1 MNLNSIS
8 VTHHMIAGLWKIPE
22 QYCLCCPI
30 LEYAIFTVFQ
40 TDKRLCQECNPVFS
54 PIIILSDNATGLVF
68 TLYISCMKYPLSY
81 KLRYPLTAD
90 AAIQYPLLFKSVSA
104 KSDLLPAHT
113 LVFIHF
119 LIILSNPLPTC
130 IFKMYE
136 CPWYLSNL
144 IHAGTCIH
152 HNHRPV
158 QKYVPATASGIAMP
172 HIVTAREY
180 ISNIV
185 SPPEPK
191 TPFMIISF
199 TDRPIM

>member
-104 KSDLLPAHT
+104 KSDLLPVHT

-119 LIILSNPLPTC
+119 PLSCQIFYPLVFLKCMSVHGIFPTSSTQVHAYTTTTGQ
-130 IFKMYE
+130 FKNMCLQLQAVLL
-136 CPWYLSNL
+136 CPTS
-144 IHAGTCIH
+144 
-152 HNHRPV
+152 
-158 QKYVPATASGIAMP
+158 
-172 HIVTAREY
+172 
-180 ISNIV
+180 
-185 SPPEPK
+185 
-191 TPFMIISF
+191 
-199 TDRPIM
+199 

>member
-68 TLYISCMKYPLSY
+68 TLYISCMKYSLSY

-90 AAIQYPLLFKSVSA
+90 AAI
-104 KSDLLPAHT
+104 PAINC
-113 LVFIHF
+113 FWK
-119 LIILSNPLPTC
+119 N
-130 IFKMYE
+130 
-136 CPWYLSNL
+136 
-144 IHAGTCIH
+144 
-152 HNHRPV
+152 R
-158 QKYVPATASGIAMP
+158 
-172 HIVTAREY
+172 Y
-180 ISNIV
+180 IS
-185 SPPEPK
+185 K
-191 TPFMIISF
+191 TGMIDIAVAAKVRHNLLN
-199 TDRPIM
+199 TVR